1 MELVIEVYVL
11 DSIEQLFLMAF
22 FKTFISKKH
31 TLQKIKFLYTCFKCL
46 FLRPR

>member
-31 TLQKIKFLYTCFKCL
+31 TLQKIKF
-46 FLRPR
+46 

>member
-22 FKTFISKKH
+22 FKTFISKKTYFAENKVLVH
-31 TLQKIKFLYTCFKCL
+31 MF
-46 FLRPR
+46 

>member
-11 DSIEQLFLMAF
+11 DSIEQLFLITL

-31 TLQKIKFLYTCFKCL
+31 TLQKIKL
-46 FLRPR
+46 